1 MLRRRREPHRQGAN
15 MFTSHSIAKVLI
27 LLCVAAGT
35 VSALPATAQLAP
47 QAVFNPLLPAK
58 PSSSDNLIFRVI
70 NPNTACIPIIRR
82 LTDQPNTYRI
92 TMENNHITIKF
103 SLKWREPEIFVSP
116 FQPGPQI
123 PTEAQIGRLPP
134 GRYTL
139 STEGLQCGRGKVELL
154 PEYQNYA
161 FTVTDGRDLKTLPFV
176 VLDYSGHWYDP
187 ADPGWGV
194 FISQDARDN
203 VLAAFFTYSAD
214 GKPAW
219 YVFQPTWQIPFRT
232 NMADLWQT
240 AKPPGATSPPS
251 GATQLIPI
259 GQAKLDFLP
268 LGKRDLFG
276 NIIVPDTF
284 DATEVKGRIIYKF
297 GDGPE
302 QERNMVRF
310 GTR

>member
-1 MLRRRREPHRQGAN
+1 
-15 MFTSHSIAKVLI
+15 MFASKFTTRI
-27 LLCVAAGT
+27 LLAFGVAAGAICT
-35 VSALPATAQLAP
+35 TPVFAQLAP
-47 QAVFNPLLPAK
+47 APVFNPLLPAK

-70 NPNTACIPIIRR
+70 NPNLACIHAITR

-92 TMENNHITIKF
+92 KMENNHITIKF
-103 SLKWREPEIFVSP
+103 SFKWLQPVNESP
-116 FQPGPQI
+116 FRRPTQT

-134 GRYTL
+134 GNYTL
-139 STEGLQCGRGKVELL
+139 STEGLQCGGNVELL

-161 FTVTDGRDLKTLPFV
+161 FTVTDARDLKALPFV

-219 YVFQPTWQIPFRT
+219 YVFQPTWELPFRT
-232 NMADLWQT
+232 KTAELWQT
-240 AKPPGATSPPS
+240 AKPPSATSPPS
-251 GATQLIPI
+251 GATQLIPV

-268 LGKRDLFG
+268 LGIRDLFG

-284 DATEVKGRIIYKF
+284 DATEVKGRITYKF
-297 GDGPE
+297 GNSPE